1 MVVVTNVCVRV
12 GRAGRRGVR
21 VCVRALGACV
31 RVESVL
37 MIES

>member
-1 MVVVTNVCVRV
+1 MTNVCVCV
-12 GRAGRRGVR
+12 GHDECRGVR
-21 VCVRALGACV
+21 ACVRALGACV

>member
-12 GRAGRRGVR
+12 GRAGRRGEC
-21 VCVRALGACV
+21 VCACALGACV